1 MQSMTTTTLLNSKL
15 GVNGMFY
22 ILGAIQ
28 VASFVILWA
37 FMKETRG
44 LSAQQKKELYS
55 VSGKKSV

>member
-1 MQSMTTTTLLNSKL
+1 MTTTTLLNSKL

-28 VASFVILWA
+28 VASFMILWA

-55 VSGKKSV
+55 LSAKKSV

>member
-1 MQSMTTTTLLNSKL
+1 MTTTTLLNSKL

-22 ILGAIQ
+22 VLGAIQ
-28 VASFVILWA
+28 VASFMILWA

-55 VSGKKSV
+55 LSAKKSV